1 MEDGFI
7 APELRG
13 ALDVA
18 RGRQPARAHRPEY
31 PGADIKH
38 HPMPEAPSSL
48 RGGAAALSTKYAWSE
63 WGGVPIPD
71 VPLPL
76 PGNPADS
83 EMLGTRKMDGAGGA
97 RLEERAAARQ
107 RHKVQK
113 VLDALRSQVEMH
125 GSVAAAFR
133 KLEVSKDS
141 TISSEELKQALK
153 RRFNI
158 EMSEETTR
166 GVIRE
171 FDVDGDGEISYG
183 EFVQRLLGKL
193 DIDTTGGR
201 DGARGGGGKHVEME
215 SDTRDRQAA
224 AAAVAR
230 SIELDAPRRHAAAI
244 SMDELKRRLH
254 AKYANLRDAFRAI
267 DVDSD
272 NTLSH
277 AEFGT
282 LVSEWMPE
290 LSEHRV
296 GDVCRLL
303 DADGDGMIDFNEF
316 AAVMSAQGDDMRKG
330 TSGLLREREQR
341 QGEGLPRSRGRFGAT
356 PSFSYG
362 VQVRELLNA
371 FPGACGYLPEAQRFV
386 PSVSQQLVPDWQ
398 VADAARRANRREVRR
413 EQMKFHTQR
422 TEAIAAARQRT
433 AERLHDARMESLLS
447 QRQRYLNS
455 VAEENCA
462 KLKVQ
467 STFRS

>member
-1 MEDGFI
+1 
-7 APELRG
+7 
-13 ALDVA
+13 
-18 RGRQPARAHRPEY
+18 
-31 PGADIKH
+31 
-38 HPMPEAPSSL
+38 MPEAPSSL

-141 TISSEELKQALK
+141 TISSEELKQCARGQLCVVNPHTSPPHALVGACASAAAAELSSGDSISRCP
-153 RRFNI
+153 RRRRVESSASLTSTAMGAPDLSPGSHLCCPCVATVSSAAASSSRNPFAASHPKLCI
-158 EMSEETTR
+158 LGR
-166 GVIRE
+166 
-171 FDVDGDGEISYG
+171 EISYG

-277 AEFGT
+277 AEV
-282 LVSEWMPE
+282 LPPHLKND
-290 LSEHRV
+290 LSLCSR
-296 GDVCRLL
+296 RL
-303 DADGDGMIDFNEF
+303 
-316 AAVMSAQGDDMRKG
+316 
-330 TSGLLREREQR
+330 
-341 QGEGLPRSRGRFGAT
+341 P
-356 PSFSYG
+356 
-362 VQVRELLNA
+362 
-371 FPGACGYLPEAQRFV
+371 CG
-386 PSVSQQLVPDWQ
+386 
-398 VADAARRANRREVRR
+398 
-413 EQMKFHTQR
+413 
-422 TEAIAAARQRT
+422 
-433 AERLHDARMESLLS
+433 
-447 QRQRYLNS
+447 
-455 VAEENCA
+455 
-462 KLKVQ
+462 
-467 STFRS
+467 